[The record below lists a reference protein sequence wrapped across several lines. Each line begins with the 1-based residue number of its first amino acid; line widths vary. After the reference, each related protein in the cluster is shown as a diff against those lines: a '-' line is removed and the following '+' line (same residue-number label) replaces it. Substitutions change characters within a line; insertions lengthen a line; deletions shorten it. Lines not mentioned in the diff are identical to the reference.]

1 MSVYLS
7 FSSSLCRCAYYISLF
22 GRSHKGC
29 AYVCVCLCVHARDF
43 SNCIFPSS
51 TTLLLY
57 MYSTCCESAHP
68 WFYWLYQHD
77 IYTLHVHL
85 LSYCIVVSYICRSG
99 QIFVQGIHKTL
110 AKEPGVKVG
119 VKSRRKDWMV
129 QRGVLWAFSPGELAI
144 YWSCSSHCNVGWS
157 NHLC

>member
-1 MSVYLS
+1 MYTFRFRLACADVPTTYP
-7 FSSSLCRCAYYISLF
+7 SLVDLTKAVHMC
-22 GRSHKGC
+22 
-29 AYVCVCLCVHARDF
+29 VCVCVSVCLCVHARDF

-68 WFYWLYQHD
+68 WLHQHD

-110 AKEPGVKVG
+110 AKEPGVRAG
-119 VKSRRKDWMV
+119 RRKDWMV
-129 QRGVLWAFSPGELAI
+129 QRGVLWDHFPQV
-144 YWSCSSHCNVGWS
+144 N
-157 NHLC
+157 

>member
-1 MSVYLS
+1 MCLLHIPLWSVS
-7 FSSSLCRCAYYISLF
+7 QRLCIC
-22 GRSHKGC
+22 
-29 AYVCVCLCVHARDF
+29 VCVSVCLCVHARDF

-68 WFYWLYQHD
+68 WLYQHD